1 MRYFLL
7 EPKPPL
13 AANSSR
19 LLVAADTPDEALL
32 FVPEEARE
40 TYRVSAQSGKGVDRP
55 AGLVSVLHAIQ
66 TPSG

>member
-7 EPKPPL
+7 EPKPPTT
-13 AANSSR
+13 ANSNR
-19 LLVAADTPDEALL
+19 LLVAADTPDEALS

-55 AGLVSVLHAIQ
+55 AGLVSVLHSLE
-66 TPSG
+66 TPSL